1 MIRDEMLKRMSAR
14 EFREWIALAQ
24 LEARP
29 PEQSP
34 EEMLRVLREY
44 GP

>member
-1 MIRDEMLKRMSAR
+1 MIRDEMMARMSAY

-24 LEARP
+24 LDARP
-29 PEQSP
+29 KEQTP
-34 EEMLRVLREY
+34 EEMLQVLREF